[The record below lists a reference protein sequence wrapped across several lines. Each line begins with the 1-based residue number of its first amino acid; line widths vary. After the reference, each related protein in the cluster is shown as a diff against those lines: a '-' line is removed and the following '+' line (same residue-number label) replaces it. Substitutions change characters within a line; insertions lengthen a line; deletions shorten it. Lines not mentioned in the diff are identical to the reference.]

1 MYTHVF
7 KISDKYI
14 ANEDL
19 CSLCTIPL
27 WCVWMARFGWFGQNS
42 RKIYSKWRFMQSM
55 YHTIMVYLNS
65 KIFFSFFFFLMG
77 NTDKLYWI
85 LEASNTSCRRA
96 WSRKLGLSST
106 QIEKSLMPSAYL
118 ANRWA
123 GLLPCLFTWETS
135 TLRNSLKADRVLET
149 MAATD
154 EGGGVI
160 SFRALTNNK
169 ESPSRMKSCMCKSLT
184 NWMPTSNA
192 LA

>member
-1 MYTHVF
+1 MKIYAVYVLYHYGVF
-7 KISDKYI
+7 EWQDLVDLVKISEKYI
-14 ANEDL
+14 VNEDL
-19 CSLCTIPL
+19 CSRCTILL
-27 WCVWMARFGWFGQNS
+27 WCIWMAG
-42 RKIYSKWRFMQSM
+42 
-55 YHTIMVYLNS
+55 
-65 KIFFSFFFFLMG
+65 FFFFMG
-77 NTDKLYWI
+77 NTNKLCWI

-135 TLRNSLKADRVLET
+135 TLRNSLKADRELET

-154 EGGGVI
+154 EEGGVI

-169 ESPSRMKSCMCKSLT
+169 ESPSRMKSCMSKSLA

>member
-1 MYTHVF
+1 MKIYVVYVLYYYGVFEWQDLVDLVKILEKYT
-7 KISDKYI
+7 

-19 CSLCTIPL
+19 CSRCTIPL
-27 WCVWMARFGWFGQNS
+27 WCIWIAG
-42 RKIYSKWRFMQSM
+42 
-55 YHTIMVYLNS
+55 
-65 KIFFSFFFFLMG
+65 FFFPFFFFLMR

-96 WSRKLGLSST
+96 WSRKLGHSST

-135 TLRNSLKADRVLET
+135 TLRNSLKADRELET

-154 EGGGVI
+154 EEGGVI

-169 ESPSRMKSCMCKSLT
+169 ESPSRMKSCMSKSLA